1 MKTVEA
7 MAASDSRKQFEL
19 EEELG
24 IGGFAHTWRARILDQ
39 ELVSEYR
46 TDTVAVKIPLNLKK
60 ERALKRELEMN
71 IILRFRL
78 KSLPNLVN
86 YLDMAVYDGKMVMIM
101 EYVGEGACGTAWE
114 KARGRGRFQSRRL
127 LRLPEE
133 F

>member
-19 EEELG
+19 VEELG

-101 EYVGEGACGTAWE
+101 EYVG
-114 KARGRGRFQSRRL
+114 
-127 LRLPEE
+127 
-133 F
+133 